1 MVGSCRVAKDEL
13 GDLHDLACGE
23 DGLVLGLQ
31 GLTALWGSRM
41 QHMPLASGYRR
52 SPVVRHDRRHVAA
65 ALSVAVVVILGH
77 PPEVDLVDNVA
88 DTGESVLGNW
98 SRADELVLF
107 EGPSSWEV
115 VVDHLAHL
123 RAETFLIEICTLCCT
138 PARTQPRSHPILDR
152 VPTRGG
158 GPCRSQ

>member
-1 MVGSCRVAKDEL
+1 MLAVDFVHVDCAITLKRIYVFFARDSP
-13 GDLHDLACGE
+13 GD
-23 DGLVLGLQ
+23 
-31 GLTALWGSRM
+31 SR
-41 QHMPLASGYRR
+41 
-52 SPVVRHDRRHVAA
+52 
-65 ALSVAVVVILGH
+65 LSVAVVIILGH
-77 PPEVDLVDNVA
+77 PPEVDLVNGVA
-88 DTGESVLGNW
+88 DDVESVLGNW

-115 VVDHLAHL
+115 VVDRLAHL
-123 RAETFLIEICTLCCT
+123 GRQTFLIEICALCCA

>member
-1 MVGSCRVAKDEL
+1 
-13 GDLHDLACGE
+13 
-23 DGLVLGLQ
+23 VLFRLIILIL
-31 GLTALWGSRM
+31 LTCEETPRGRKSESITRHSVLRDCLNTPAGSRM

-52 SPVVRHDRRHVAA
+52 SPVARHARRRVAA

-88 DTGESVLGNW
+88 DTGETVLGNW

-123 RAETFLIEICTLCCT
+123 RA
-138 PARTQPRSHPILDR
+138 
-152 VPTRGG
+152 
-158 GPCRSQ
+158 